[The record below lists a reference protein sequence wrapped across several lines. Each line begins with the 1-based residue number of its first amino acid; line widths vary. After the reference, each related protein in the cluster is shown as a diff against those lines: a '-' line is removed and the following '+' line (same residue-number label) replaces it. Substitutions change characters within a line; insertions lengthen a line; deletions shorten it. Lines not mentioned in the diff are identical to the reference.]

1 MFCQDKWLLRD
12 LPWCDLKKVCLVGYF
27 TTNQLW
33 NGKKLYNFYKWE
45 GHLHV
50 SDIIIF
56 WLGTLWSSL
65 SGLFEWNH
73 GTMGIHHGDPTD
85 FLVWPWSKGHF
96 PTVGGRRGAPL
107 GENTRGEVDAT
118 KVVLRL
124 LICLKRIAVEIS
136 METCLL
142 AFVCTIASEIASGF
156 SDV

>member
-1 MFCQDKWLLRD
+1 MFCQDFYDFFSGSSMMWF
-12 LPWCDLKKVCLVGYF
+12 KKGVFGRV
-27 TTNQLW
+27 
-33 NGKKLYNFYKWE
+33 LYNFYKWE

-65 SGLFEWNH
+65 SGLFWMKPWNH
-73 GTMGIHHGDPTD
+73 GNS
-85 FLVWPWSKGHF
+85 PWNLSPIFWFGHFSGHF
-96 PTVGGRRGAPL
+96 PTVGGRRAAPL
-107 GENTRGEVDAT
+107 GENTTGEVDAT
-118 KVVLRL
+118 KLVLRL

-142 AFVCTIASEIASGF
+142 AFVCTYISEIASGF